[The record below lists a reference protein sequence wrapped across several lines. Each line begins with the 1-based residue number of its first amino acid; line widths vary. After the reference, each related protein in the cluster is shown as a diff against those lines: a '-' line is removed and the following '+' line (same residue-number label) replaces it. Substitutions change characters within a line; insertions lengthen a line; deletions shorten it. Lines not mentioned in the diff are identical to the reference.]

1 MNADFF
7 KKNPAWFGVLG
18 GAIAVVVV
26 YAILVMPAQSNVNK
40 KKTEIENY
48 KAQIES
54 AGFAEPFPSTPKIDI
69 AKDVR
74 TNYERQE
81 KELREFYQGFSAKL
95 QEWLTAQKGG
105 NAGAFSAQYEVLR
118 DGLKANLEAAG
129 IKDFGYG
136 SGEGGGD
143 IFGPGGGQ
151 AADAGFNWMT
161 VKANSSKNDL
171 VPILRQFRIKEHAAQ
186 AMIETNQQVPEGI
199 LRIEEM
205 RFQDQKTNPPAGQV
219 PQKADQWPNWD
230 QPANGYALPRNV
242 GGTVYTFGLRVL
254 AHPAAFPILVEKLLS
269 DKAESGLLLYF
280 RGMDTYVPTPLKD
293 KEHKVLEWDEKPPA
307 QTKGEPGPVRVTIVL
322 DVLDFASE
330 WEPSVK
336 PTEAPVEE

>member
-18 GAIAVVVV
+18 GAIAVIVV
-26 YAILVMPAQSNVNK
+26 YAILVMPAQGNVNK

-48 KAQIES
+48 KAPIES

-74 TNYERQE
+74 TNYDSQE
-81 KELREFYQGFSAKL
+81 KKLKEFYQGFSATL
-95 QEWLTAQKGG
+95 SEWLTAQKGG

-129 IKDFGYG
+129 ITNFGYNTG
-136 SGEGGGD
+136 DGGG

-151 AADAGFNWMT
+151 AEDAGFNWLS
-161 VKANSSKNDL
+161 VKANASREDL
-171 VPILRQFRIKEHAAQ
+171 VPILRQFRIKEHAAR

-199 LRIEEM
+199 LRVEEM
-205 RFQDQKTNPPAGQV
+205 RFQEQKSSPPVSQV
-219 PQKADQWPNWD
+219 PQKADQWPNWN
-230 QPANGYALPRNV
+230 QPTKGYSLPRNV

-254 AHPAAFPILVEKLLS
+254 AHPAAFPVLVEKMLS

-307 QTKGEPGPVRVTIVL
+307 EKKGEPGPVRMTLVV
-322 DVLDFASE
+322 DVLDFTSE

-336 PTEAPVEE
+336 PVEESVEE